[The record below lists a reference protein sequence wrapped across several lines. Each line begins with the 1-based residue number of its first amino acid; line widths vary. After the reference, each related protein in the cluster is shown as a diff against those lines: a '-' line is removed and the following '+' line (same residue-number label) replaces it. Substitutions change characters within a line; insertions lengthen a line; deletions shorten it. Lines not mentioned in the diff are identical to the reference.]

1 MKPLNKIQQ
10 LKQISVWALSM
21 STSMIV
27 IYYSCIYIANE
38 MVMR

>member
-1 MKPLNKIQQ
+1 MKPLTKAQQ
-10 LKQISVWALSM
+10 LKQISLWALSM
-21 STSMIV
+21 STSMLV